1 MLPWRTITI
10 QGYLHQSE
18 DAIVVGWETAL
29 RISLAITAVEAI
41 GLALC
46 IAILLVCSYSP
57 REKIVEGTAFKDIDT
72 GQTLR
77 HFPYKSDDHS
87 N

>member
-29 RISLAITAVEAI
+29 RISLAITAGEA
-41 GLALC
+41 GSKKPFDWVGALHSYLAAVFVFSKGKL
-46 IAILLVCSYSP
+46 
-57 REKIVEGTAFKDIDT
+57 
-72 GQTLR
+72 
-77 HFPYKSDDHS
+77 
-87 N
+87 

>member
-29 RISLAITAVEAI
+29 RISLAITAGEA
-41 GLALC
+41 GSRKPFDWVGALHSYLAVFVFL
-46 IAILLVCSYSP
+46 
-57 REKIVEGTAFKDIDT
+57 RENCRG
-72 GQTLR
+72 
-77 HFPYKSDDHS
+77 HS
-87 N
+87 L

>member
-1 MLPWRTITI
+1 M
-10 QGYLHQSE
+10 HQSE

-29 RISLAITAVEAI
+29 RISLAITAGEA
-41 GLALC
+41 GSKKPFDWVGALHSYLAAVFVFSKKENC
-46 IAILLVCSYSP
+46 
-57 REKIVEGTAFKDIDT
+57 RGTAFKDIDT

-77 HFPYKSDDHS
+77 HFPYKSDDYS